1 MNTREKVE
9 AIASEVFAGR
19 TIIFADWFEADRVL
33 ERVSFPAIVCVLPSG
48 GSITAKNGR
57 VYDTNEIAIAFI
69 DKAPRDAKG
78 AQLMD
83 IHAKMLED
91 AVKFCTAVGKSRYF
105 EPIEQAQYTTIYEQ
119 LSTIATGVMLQL
131 SLKSKMPCV

>member
-1 MNTREKVE
+1 MNSNNTHQENIRNFSI
-9 AIASEVFAGR
+9 IAHIDHGKS
-19 TIIFADWFEADRVL
+19 TLADRIL
-33 ERVSFPAIVCVLPSG
+33 EKATYPAIVCVLPTG
-48 GSITAKNGR
+48 GNITAKNGR

-83 IHAKMLED
+83 VHARMLED

-131 SLKSKMPCV
+131 SLRSKIPCN

>member
-19 TIIFADWFEADRVL
+19 TLIFADWYEADRIL
-33 ERVSFPAIVCVLPSG
+33 ERASFPAIVCVLPTG
-48 GSITAKNGR
+48 GNIMSKNGR
-57 VYDTNEIAIAFI
+57 VYDTNEVAITFI
-69 DKAPRDAKG
+69 DKAAKDAKG
-78 AQLMD
+78 SELMEV
-83 IHAKMLED
+83 HARMLED

-131 SLKSKMPCV
+131 SLKSKMPCN